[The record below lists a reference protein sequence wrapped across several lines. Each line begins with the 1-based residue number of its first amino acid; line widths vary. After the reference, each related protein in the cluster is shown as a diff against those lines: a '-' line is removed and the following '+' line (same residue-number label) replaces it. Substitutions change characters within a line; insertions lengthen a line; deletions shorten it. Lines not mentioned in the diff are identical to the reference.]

1 MPELSRLAPS
11 ARSLLVGFAL
21 LALAAGGYAVAR
33 ETSLFAVQE
42 VEVVGA
48 TPQVR
53 AAVRAALADEVG
65 QSLLRVDEAALAQRI
80 TAIPTVRS
88 FTYDRSFPHT
98 LRVVVRPER
107 AVLIVRQG
115 ANAFLVAATGRV
127 LRPLENPRLSSLPR
141 LYVTKRVAL
150 QVGEHVP
157 AVAAPAAQAVAA
169 LHGAS
174 LPGGVRFV
182 RAGKRELTLVLG
194 GGLQLRLGDPGDLRL
209 KLAVARKILT
219 QTGAARVG
227 GGYLDVSVPE
237 RSVLAVNSQVG
248 G

>member
-1 MPELSRLAPS
+1 MPELARLAPS
-11 ARSLLVGFAL
+11 GRSLLVGFAL
-21 LALAAGGYAVAR
+21 LAVAVGGYLAAR
-33 ETSLFAVQE
+33 QTSLFAVRDVQ
-42 VEVVGA
+42 VVGA

-53 AAVRAALADEVG
+53 AAVRAALRDELG
-65 QSLLRVDEAALAQRI
+65 RSLLRVDEASLAQRI

-115 ANAFLVAATGRV
+115 ADAYLVAASGRV
-127 LRPLENPRLSSLPR
+127 LRPLKNPRLSSLPR
-141 LYVTKRVAL
+141 LYVTKDVAIG
-150 QVGEHVP
+150 VGERLP
-157 AVAAPAAQAVAA
+157 AAAAPASAA
-169 LHGAS
+169 LAALRGSS
-174 LPGGVRFV
+174 LPGGVHFV

-194 GGLQLRLGDPGDLRL
+194 GRLQLRLGDPGDLRL
-209 KLAVARKILT
+209 KLAIARKILT

-237 RSVLAVNSQVG
+237 RPVLSVNSQVG

>member
-21 LALAAGGYAVAR
+21 LALAVGGYAVAR
-33 ETSLFAVQE
+33 ETSLFAVE
-42 VEVVGA
+42 KVEVAGG

-53 AAVRAALADEVG
+53 AAVRAALAGEAG
-65 QSLLRVDEAALAQRI
+65 KSLLRVDEAELAQRI

-98 LRVVVRPER
+98 LRIVVRPER

-127 LRPLENPRLSSLPR
+127 MRPLKNPRLSSLPR
-141 LYVTKRVAL
+141 LYVKKDVAI
-150 QVGEHVP
+150 QVGERVP
-157 AVAAPAAQAVAA
+157 AVAAPAAAAA
-169 LHGAS
+169 LHGGS

-209 KLAVARKILT
+209 KLAIARKILT

>member
-21 LALAAGGYAVAR
+21 LALAVGGYAVAR
-33 ETSLFAVQE
+33 ETSLFAVQK
-42 VEVVGA
+42 VEVAGG

-53 AAVRAALADEVG
+53 AAVRAALAGEAG
-65 QSLLRVDEAALAQRI
+65 KSLLRVDEAELAQRI

-98 LRVVVRPER
+98 LRIVVRPER

-127 LRPLENPRLSSLPR
+127 MRPLKNPRLSSLPR
-141 LYVTKRVAL
+141 LYVKKDVAI
-150 QVGEHVP
+150 QVGERVP
-157 AVAAPAAQAVAA
+157 AVAAPAAAAVAA
-169 LHGAS
+169 LHGGS

-209 KLAVARKILT
+209 KLAIARKILT